1 MEIKEDASTQ
11 TFRGKWVVDSETSTQ
26 YLVCIDTNKVILR
39 KDTNGNVVPCNK
51 ILTLEELDGI

>member
-1 MEIKEDASTQ
+1 MEIKEVTSTQ

-39 KDTNGNVVPCNK
+39 KCSNGKVVPCGK